1 MSELEPAALAALQ
14 APAQAGFRVLVV
26 DDDPD
31 MAALLARLL
40 RKEGMA
46 VDTVHDGD
54 SALVHAM
61 SSTPDLILLDVMM
74 PGMSGFEICERLKAD
89 DATALIPIVL
99 VTALE
104 DAPSRI
110 RGIEAGADD
119 FLSKPVRSE
128 ELIARVKTL
137 RRLHETRRELEA
149 RRLAAEV
156 ERKEAIRKAFS
167 RYISPRLAERIISDL
182 GKDGMPFQSHA
193 QRIKVVALFADLR
206 GFTHLTETVEVDR
219 VVAMLNEYFA
229 VITEAAYRQDGTIFS
244 IAGDSLLVGFNVPF
258 PQADAAV
265 RAWRTAQDMIESFAP
280 VLSTWTRDSGVATG
294 VGIGIA
300 SGEAIIGNVGSPH
313 HMSYTIIGDA
323 VNTAAR
329 LQQMARAGE
338 VLVSDAV
345 FEQVRGLVPEGRA
358 VARGNVALR
367 GKSEAIP
374 VYSVQLAAPRPAAA
388 VG

>member
-1 MSELEPAALAALQ
+1 MSDLAGPLRTT
-14 APAQAGFRVLVV
+14 PAQAAFRVLVV

-31 MAALLARLL
+31 MATLLARLL
-40 RKEGMA
+40 AREGMA

-54 SALVHAM
+54 AALVHAM
-61 SSTPDLILLDVMM
+61 SSAPDLILLDVML
-74 PGMSGFEICERLKAD
+74 PGMGGFDICARLKAD
-89 DATALIPIVL
+89 EATALIPIVL

-104 DAPSRI
+104 DTQSRV

-119 FLSKPVRSE
+119 FLSKPVKPE

-156 ERKEAIRKAFS
+156 QRKEAIRKAFS

-182 GKDGMPFQSHA
+182 GDDGLPFQSHA

-206 GFTHLTETVEVDR
+206 GFTRLTETVEVDK
-219 VVAMLNEYFA
+219 VVGMLNEYFA
-229 VITEAAYRQDGTIFS
+229 VITEAAYRHDGTIFS
-244 IAGDSLLVGFNVPF
+244 LAGDSMLVGFNVPF
-258 PQADAAV
+258 PQPDAAV
-265 RAWRTAQDMIESFAP
+265 RAWRTAQDMIASFAP
-280 VLSTWTRDSGVATG
+280 VLANWTRRGGVATG
-294 VGIGIA
+294 VGIGVA

-313 HMSYTIIGDA
+313 YMSYTIIGDA

-329 LQQMARAGE
+329 LMQMARGGE
-338 VLVSDAV
+338 LLVSGPVYDDIR
-345 FEQVRGLVPEGRA
+345 ELVPGGRA

-367 GKSEAIP
+367 GKAEAIP
-374 VYSVQLAAPRPAAA
+374 VFSVELGGPVPAA
-388 VG
+388 VPGG